1 MLTVQMSI
9 SRKLG
14 FCLLFG
20 AFLVFLPVAHA
31 SADGGRYLVKSTKGF
46 WKNAFGVR
54 HVFDSGFTA
63 DLSDFQIRL
72 AKVFGVEIEAVPV
85 FQILPGDAS
94 SIPVPDV
101 SDVRVK
107 KNVSRIV
114 PSDQTPW
121 GVELVYNDP
130 DLVSTSGGAGVN

>member
-54 HVFDSGFTA
+54 HTFSDGFSA

-72 AKVFGVEIEAVPV
+72 AKMFGVSIEPV
-85 FQILPGDAS
+85 TVLQILPEQTDADS
-94 SIPVPDV
+94 SEETPVD
-101 SDVRVK
+101 SD
-107 KNVSRIV
+107 
-114 PSDQTPW
+114 
-121 GVELVYNDP
+121 
-130 DLVSTSGGAGVN
+130 